1 MKNVGE
7 MEKQG
12 TRSQRSAESVERILQ
27 ATLELAGEMGY
38 EGTTISKVSKRS
50 GLPTGSIYWHFG
62 DKDKLFAA
70 LIDRYV
76 DEWFERYDWAVRAGQ
91 DPVERITEIMITRA
105 REAKDPSSAW
115 GIGLLL
121 ALERRLEH
129 SEAREKFLDIRKNR
143 LNFIAEFWRKNLPA
157 QLLEVDPDLALKLSQ
172 FTIAFSDGWVISAST
187 DEDWDL
193 EGLAEIMVVSLSQMI
208 GAAERKALQDGGH
221 SSTEPTVWG
230 RGLSVDS
237 QEGWGL

>member
-12 TRSQRSAESVERILQ
+12 ARSQRSAESVERILQ

-76 DEWFERYDWAVRAGQ
+76 DEWFERYDWAARAGQ

-157 QLLEVDPDLALKLSQ
+157 QLLEADPDLALKLSQ

-230 RGLSVDS
+230 RGLSVDG

>member
-1 MKNVGE
+1 

-12 TRSQRSAESVERILQ
+12 ARSQRSAESVERILQ
-27 ATLELAGEMGY
+27 ATLELAGELGY

-76 DEWFERYDWAVRAGQ
+76 GAWFERYDWAAREGQ
-91 DPVERITEIMITRA
+91 DPVERITQIMLTRA

-121 ALERRLEH
+121 ALERRLEN
-129 SEAREKFLDIRKNR
+129 SEAREKFLDIRKSR
-143 LNFIAEFWRKNLPA
+143 LGFISEFWRKNLPA
-157 QLLEVDPDLALKLSQ
+157 NLLEADPDLALKLSQ
-172 FTIAFSDGWVISAST
+172 FAIAFSDGWVISASA

-208 GAAERKALQDGGH
+208 GIAERKALKKSGQ
-221 SSTEPTVWG
+221 SNTELSVWG
-230 RGLSVDS
+230 RGFSGDD